1 MVGNKQRGDTIVE
14 VLLAMSVIGLV
25 LGASFGI
32 ANRSVRLGQEA
43 QERTE
48 ALKIAETQ
56 LEMLRSEYKID
67 ATLKDRA
74 AAFCFDTANNVAD
87 DGSDPCVQ
95 QNGSGGEGLY
105 DITITPPPTDDD
117 AYEIRVQWQ
126 QLGGRAG
133 AELNNV
139 RLYYKP
145 GTL

>member
-1 MVGNKQRGDTIVE
+1 MKKQRGDTIVE

-56 LEMLRSEYKID
+56 LEMLRSEFKVNV
-67 ATLKDRA
+67 ALLTRSTP
-74 AAFCFDTANNVAD
+74 FCFDSANDAQDVD
-87 DGSDPCVQ
+87 DASCINT
-95 QNGSGGEGLY
+95 NGNGGEGLY
-105 DITITPPPTDDD
+105 SLAIMPPTSGGG
-117 AYEIRVQWQ
+117 AYEISVQWE
-126 QLGGRAG
+126 QLGGNASS
-133 AELNNV
+133 ELNNV